1 MESMGKNKSKTSEK
15 KQSEAS
21 KANGESA
28 LFSLRNKIYVC
39 FLIPIVFMIA
49 VGLISYYS
57 AQEGL
62 SEKFKESSVQT
73 SNMAIQYMDT
83 SCTYIQSEGMRY
95 AFDSG
100 VENYTLGMPGK
111 SLAEKT
117 EYISDTRLLLLA
129 SQTANPFVSNIHIIP
144 KAGNWI
150 ISSAT
155 AEYLD
160 GIYDDYYD
168 EMLTLSTD
176 GRNIPR
182 WVDSHPQLN
191 EYMGLSEDDYFIAYQ
206 IQTNKKFAYIVVDV
220 KTDALVDILENMD
233 FGKGSIVGFVTD
245 SGKEIIIEGSSDDQT
260 GSVINGESIF
270 SQQDFY
276 AQSIASE
283 DMSGVMD
290 VKYQGKNYL
299 YVYTKSEVCNVTLCS
314 LIPLSIVTGQAEKIK
329 MITITLVILAAVIAL
344 FIGTVIT
351 MGIQKN
357 MKNISRKLN
366 EVAKGD
372 LTVSVKAQGKDEF
385 QSLAQTATNM
395 IKNNKKLV
403 LKLSDTVS
411 QLEIS
416 AVDVNE
422 ASGDINGYS
431 TDIARAIGE
440 ISEGMSKQAEHAQ
453 ECVIKTGSL
462 SERME
467 NISVMVEKT
476 EMLADET
483 GQMIKQG
490 MEIVGTLGNR
500 AKETTDITAKVGSSI
515 EMLKSESEMINSFVE
530 TITEISGQTNLLS
543 LNASIEAARAGEA
556 GRGFAIVAE
565 EIRKL
570 ADESNRA
577 AEEIRNNVT
586 KISEQT
592 IASVNSAKEAESM
605 VALQAQTVEE
615 VIGVFRNMDDQIAHL
630 FSNMKEIAESTEI
643 ADKERND
650 TMEAVENISA
660 IIDQASGNTEQVHN
674 MVIQLQGS
682 VQKLHQ
688 TAQTLDDNMT
698 GLRTEVSAFKLE
710 K

>member
-1 MESMGKNKSKTSEK
+1 MGTMGKAKAKVSEDKQPDVHKEKSK
-15 KQSEAS
+15 
-21 KANGESA
+21 SA
-28 LFSLRNKIYVC
+28 LFSLRNKIYIC

-49 VGLISYYS
+49 VGFISYNS

-62 SEKFKESSVQT
+62 SEKFKESSIQT
-73 SNMAIQYMDT
+73 SNMAIQYLDT

-111 SLAEKT
+111 STGEKT
-117 EYISDTRLLLLA
+117 TYISDTRLQLLT

-144 KAGNWI
+144 KAGNRI

-155 AEYLD
+155 SEYYD
-160 GIYDDYYD
+160 GIYDDYYN
-168 EMLTLSTD
+168 EMLALSTD

-182 WVDSHPQLN
+182 WVDSHSFLS
-191 EYMGLSEDDYFIAYQ
+191 EHMGLSEDDYFIAYQ
-206 IQTNKKFAYIVVDV
+206 MQTNKKFAYIVVDV
-220 KTDALVDILENMD
+220 KTAALVDILENMD
-233 FGKGSIVGFVTD
+233 FGEGSIVGFVTD
-245 SGKEIIIEGSSDDQT
+245 SGKEVNIEGTSDTQE
-260 GSVINGESIF
+260 GHIINSESIF

-276 AQSIASE
+276 AQSIESE

-290 VKYQGKNYL
+290 VEYQGKSYL
-299 YVYTKSEVCNVTLCS
+299 YVYTRSEVCNVTLCS

-329 MITITLVILAAVIAL
+329 NITITLVILAAIIAIC
-344 FIGTVIT
+344 IGTVIT

-372 LTVSVKAQGKDEF
+372 LTVRVKAQGRDEF

-411 QLEIS
+411 QLEKS

-422 ASGDINGYS
+422 ASDDIAGYS
-431 TDIARAIGE
+431 TDIARAIDE

-453 ECVIKTGSL
+453 ECVIKTSGL
-462 SERME
+462 SESMD
-467 NISVMVEKT
+467 NISSMVEKT
-476 EMLADET
+476 EKLADET

-515 EMLKSESEMINSFVE
+515 EMLKTESEMINRFVE
-530 TITEISGQTNLLS
+530 TISEISGQTNLLS

-570 ADESNRA
+570 ADESNKA
-577 AEEIRNNVT
+577 AEEIRNNVE
-586 KISEQT
+586 KISDQT
-592 IASVNSAKEAESM
+592 LVSVNSAKEAESM

-615 VIGVFRNMDDQIAHL
+615 VICVFRNMDEQIANL
-630 FSNMKEIAESTEI
+630 FTNMKEIADSTEI

-660 IIDQASGNTEQVHN
+660 IIDQASGNSEHVRD

-682 VQKLHQ
+682 VQKLDQ

-698 GLRTEVSAFKLE
+698 GLRTEVSAFKLD
-710 K
+710 